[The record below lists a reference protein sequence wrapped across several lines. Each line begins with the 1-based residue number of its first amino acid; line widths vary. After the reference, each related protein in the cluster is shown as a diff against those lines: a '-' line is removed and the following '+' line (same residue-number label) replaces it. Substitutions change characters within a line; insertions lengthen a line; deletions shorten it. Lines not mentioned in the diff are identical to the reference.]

1 MQAVELLGQNP
12 PVLNWGRWLT
22 QVVLNNG
29 CKIVV
34 VVLTWL
40 ISWVMWVMF
49 GHSIGFYSLTGYY
62 VATRLH
68 L

>member
-1 MQAVELLGQNP
+1 MLY
-12 PVLNWGRWLT
+12 WRCWIT

-40 ISWVMWVMF
+40 VSWVMWVMF